1 MAEQVIAVGVITAPH
16 GIRGAVK
23 IKPFTARPEGVVAY
37 GAVYDKAGRAYDIR
51 IERHAKGQLICR
63 VDGVNDRN
71 AAENLRNT
79 WLYINRDQLP
89 EESGYFYQNDLLGVR
104 VEDQDGNAVGIC
116 TGFFDF
122 GGGAML
128 EIERTENL
136 RVLVPFAQKYRVSV
150 DAEVIRLTIDPIWL
164 EDTLR
169 VPPPPK
175 TKAKK

>member
-89 EESGYFYQNDLLGVR
+89 EESGYFYQNDLLGAKVA
-104 VEDQDGNAVGIC
+104 DQDGHVVGIC

-136 RVLVPFAQKYRVSV
+136 RVLVPFAPKYRLSV

-164 EDTLR
+164 EDTPS
-169 VPPPPK
+169 VPP
-175 TKAKK
+175 KKKEQK